1 MCEIRF
7 LRGASA
13 LACLLV
19 PVMISS
25 CSNLPAP
32 GGPRIHDIQGRAH
45 RSLYDGKD
53 VGGLIGIVTLTD
65 RDYFF
70 LQDPNPDGDDSTSE
84 ALRVYVGKNGT
95 VPQRGDRVSVSGK
108 VTEYYPGGKK
118 TGNLP
123 MTGIEAREV
132 GLIASNRPLPA
143 YVSLSTGGRL
153 PPGRIIDNDSV
164 GGEPENPQTP
174 FDPSEDGID
183 FYESLE
189 GMLVELKEAVVVGPS
204 SKYSEVWVVPGGAG
218 GFGPRTP
225 RGGLF
230 LAEDDRNPE
239 RIRVRVGKSA
249 SWNVGDVL
257 KQVRGVLDYSYGNFV
272 LRLLEEPTWEGG
284 GVKPETTSL
293 RGGGGYLTV
302 ASYNVLNFSAADKT
316 RAGNIISQSPK
327 PGMPRTNF
335 LG

>member
-1 MCEIRF
+1 
-7 LRGASA
+7 
-13 LACLLV
+13 
-19 PVMISS
+19 
-25 CSNLPAP
+25 
-32 GGPRIHDIQGRAH
+32 
-45 RSLYDGKD
+45 
-53 VGGLIGIVTLTD
+53 
-65 RDYFF
+65 
-70 LQDPNPDGDDSTSE
+70 
-84 ALRVYVGKNGT
+84 
-95 VPQRGDRVSVSGK
+95 
-108 VTEYYPGGKK
+108 
-118 TGNLP
+118 

-132 GLIASNRPLPA
+132 GLLASNRPLPA

-189 GMLVELKEAVVVGPS
+189 GMLVELREAVVVGPS
-204 SKYSEVWVVPGGAG
+204 SKYSEVWVVPGGAE

-257 KQVRGVLDYSYGNFV
+257 KKVRGVLDYSYGIFV
-272 LRLLEEPTWEGG
+272 LRLLEEPVWVGG
-284 GVKPETTSL
+284 CVKPETTFH
-293 RGGGGYLTV
+293 
-302 ASYNVLNFSAADKT
+302 ASAWRD
-316 RAGNIISQSPK
+316 
-327 PGMPRTNF
+327 
-335 LG
+335 